1 MLSEHLFRGLMV
13 ASLLSSSIA
22 LAHVSLPNG
31 PAQADKSGT
40 KIAFGVGHGCD
51 VGGVHYDTSKVRV
64 IIPSGMTSI
73 RPLFSDFGKPTVT
86 KSGTPAVVTQI
97 EWVKDAGN
105 VLAGDDA
112 YYEITIRAK
121 IPNAPYTQLPIV
133 VHQICLVGGVEMT
146 LSWDV
151 LPPGTGN
158 TAPVLTIV
166 PQRLNPT
173 GWNKF
178 TIPAGVTVP
187 ADKLGTF
194 FGDAQIVWKGA
205 AAFSTNSATAAM
217 ITTTAGVTALGALA
231 AGDEIWV
238 KY

>member
-1 MLSEHLFRGLMV
+1 MSPRNLFRGLVV

-40 KIAFGVGHGCD
+40 KITFGIGHGCD
-51 VGGVHYDTSKVRV
+51 VGGVHYDTYKVRV
-64 IIPSGMTSI
+64 IIPAGMSSV
-73 RPLFSDFGKPTVT
+73 RPLYSDFGKPTIT
-86 KSGTPAVVTQI
+86 KTGTPAVATEI
-97 EWVKDAGN
+97 EWTKDAAN
-105 VLAGDDA
+105 ILAEDDG

-133 VHQICLVGGVEMT
+133 VHQVCRVNSADVL

-158 TAPVLTIV
+158 TAPVMTIV
-166 PQRLNPT
+166 PQRLNAT

-178 TIPAGVTVP
+178 TIPAGTTVP
-187 ADKLGTF
+187 AAKLGTF
-194 FGDAQIVWKGA
+194 FGDAQIVWKGT
-205 AAFSTNSATAAM
+205 AAFSTNSATAAL
-217 ITTTAGVTALGALA
+217 ITTTAGVTALGDLV